1 MYDSERSTLVQ
12 SKLSAEES
20 ARYFKGIVELHALKL
35 CATDLELKCIEAEA
49 FPFAEWDKRFTELLK
64 VERDIAE
71 LTRNLID
78 FELKA
83 KEEADSETKIFSEKS
98 EELHRNK

>member
-12 SKLSAEES
+12 SKLTAEES
-20 ARYFKGIVELHALKL
+20 AKYFKGIVELHALKL
-35 CATDLELKCIEAEA
+35 RATDLELRCIEAEA

-83 KEEADSETKIFSEKS
+83 KEEADGETKILFEESEDPRK
-98 EELHRNK
+98 NK